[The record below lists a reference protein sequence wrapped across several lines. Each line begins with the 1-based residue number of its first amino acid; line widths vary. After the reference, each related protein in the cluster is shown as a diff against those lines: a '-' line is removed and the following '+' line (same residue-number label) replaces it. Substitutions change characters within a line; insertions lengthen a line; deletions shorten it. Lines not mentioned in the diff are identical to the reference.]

1 MDIDSKVKDV
11 MNRREAAAYLGI
23 CLSTLDRL
31 DVPRLRMRHRVA
43 YKREELNK
51 WIDSNLERK
60 RSKL

>member
-1 MDIDSKVKDV
+1 MDTDSKVKDV

-60 RSKL
+60 RGKK